1 VLLSPSMITV
11 LRKAFF
17 SIILAR
23 LLMDPFFRGGDA
35 MKRNAGLTVFFLL
48 IFLVGCAPSSTIN
61 WRSTPEIHTAS
72 TEYYEV
78 QLEPVTSGKGP
89 YFDSFHLVVKNKTDR
104 NLEIDWNRTRYVES
118 GIRHGGFVWQGID
131 PDDVRD
137 ESVPPDIISP
147 KSTFSRVIFPHKRLA
162 YAPGYQR
169 GWKLQGGLIPEGE
182 NGIDLVV
189 AQNGKVIRHRITVR
203 IIEE

>member
-1 VLLSPSMITV
+1 
-11 LRKAFF
+11 
-17 SIILAR
+17 
-23 LLMDPFFRGGDA
+23 MDPFFRGGDT

-48 IFLVGCAPSSTIN
+48 IFLAGCAPSPTIN

-89 YFDSFHLVVKNKTDR
+89 YFDSFHLVVKNKTDK

-118 GIRHGGFVWQGID
+118 GLRHGGFVWQGIN
-131 PDDVRD
+131 PDQVRD
-137 ESVPPDIISP
+137 ASVPPDVISP
-147 KSTFSRVIFPHKRLA
+147 GSTFTRVIFPHKKLA
-162 YAPGYQR
+162 YAPGYQK
-169 GWKLQGGLIPEGE
+169 GWVLQGGLIPEGE

-189 AQNGKVIRHRITVR
+189 TQNGKVIRHRITVR

>member
-1 VLLSPSMITV
+1 MITV
-11 LRKAFF
+11 LRKALFF
-17 SIILAR
+17 IILAR
-23 LLMDPFFRGGDA
+23 LGMDPFFRGGDT

-48 IFLVGCAPSSTIN
+48 IFLAGCAPSPTIN

-89 YFDSFHLVVKNKTDR
+89 YFDSFHLVVKNKTDK

-118 GIRHGGFVWQGID
+118 GLRHGGFVWQGIN
-131 PDDVRD
+131 PDQVRD
-137 ESVPPDIISP
+137 ASVPPDVISP
-147 KSTFSRVIFPHKRLA
+147 GSTFTRVIFPHKKLA
-162 YAPGYQR
+162 YAPGYQK
-169 GWKLQGGLIPEGE
+169 GWVLQGGLIPEGE

-189 AQNGKVIRHRITVR
+189 TQNGKVIRHRITVR